1 MENPKAQRDDTKQ
14 RMEIV
19 FSIIAEFQNQLEKG
33 QKPGD
38 ATKVQSAGQK
48 DGIET
53 SVEHIV
59 DDLIQTKVKN
69 HDCKYDPETGLSV
82 RIVDGKVI
90 KVNEKIMKEL
100 SLEIEKN
107 RQLQIIKEKFDI
119 LCYSVVG
126 LDKVEGFSSRY
137 IIDIKP
143 KPNRYSNCCGAPLT
157 QEEFNQFEEMS
168 EKRS

>member
-1 MENPKAQRDDTKQ
+1 MGDPSAQRDDSKQ

-19 FSIIAEFQNQLEKG
+19 FSIIAEFTNKLEKG

-38 ATKVQSAGQK
+38 ATQVQAAAQK

-59 DDLIQTKVKN
+59 DELIQTKVKD

-90 KVNEKIMKEL
+90 KVNEKVMKEI
-100 SLEIEKN
+100 SEERKRTGKTIKTVKEPKID
-107 RQLQIIKEKFDI
+107 LQSDDR
-119 LCYSVVG
+119 G
-126 LDKVEGFSSRY
+126 
-137 IIDIKP
+137 
-143 KPNRYSNCCGAPLT
+143 
-157 QEEFNQFEEMS
+157 M
-168 EKRS
+168 